1 MRNLIIETSPM
12 KGNSDRRLGSAE
24 AVPQNILTLTHT
36 QLTLTQNPIKKKTK
50 ISVIQKCYRGGDR
63 WIDEQMDRLT
73 EPRTDIV
80 RYRIL
85 CPLLNQRQARR
96 HFQRKTDKQTDV

>member
-36 QLTLTQNPIKKKTK
+36 QLTLTQNPIKKDGNKRNSKMSQREGQT
-50 ISVIQKCYRGGDR
+50 VR
-63 WIDEQMDRLT
+63 
-73 EPRTDIV
+73 RTDGSTD
-80 RYRIL
+80 R
-85 CPLLNQRQARR
+85 PTDR
-96 HFQRKTDKQTDV
+96 HSKV